1 MTTTPPAIKR
11 VVVLGF
17 DDVQSLDITGPLE
30 VFASAN
36 EIPRPDGQPAAYECA
51 LVSATGTVRTSSGLR
66 LLTDRL
72 PRNADNIDTVVVPG
86 GFGARHLT
94 DDDPTVRW
102 LARAAPRARRVA
114 TVCTGAFIAGRAGL
128 LSGREVTTHW
138 AYGDKLQSEFP
149 DAVVDVDP
157 IYRHD
162 DNLWSSAGVT
172 AGIDL
177 ALALVQAALGHDASQ
192 TIARW
197 LVMFLHRPGSQSQF
211 ATPSWAPRAQL
222 SPIREAQGL
231 VAADP
236 ADDHRVG
243 VLATKVGMSERNFT
257 RVFLREVGVSPA
269 RYVEDARVR
278 IARVLLEKRD
288 GTTNAIAHRC
298 GFGTA
303 ETMRRTFI
311 RHVGVAPDHY
321 RDRFSNA

>member
-1 MTTTPPAIKR
+1 M
-11 VVVLGF
+11 VVLCF
-17 DDVQSLDITGPLE
+17 NDVQSLDITGPLE

-36 EIPRPDGQPAAYECA
+36 KIRRPDADDEPYECA
-51 LVSATGTVRTSSGLR
+51 LVSAAGTVRTSSGLT
-66 LLTDRL
+66 LLTDKL
-72 PRNADNIDTVVVPG
+72 PLNTAGIDTIVVPG
-86 GFGARHLT
+86 GFGARHLAS
-94 DDDPTVRW
+94 DDPTVRW
-102 LARAAPRARRVA
+102 LTRAAPRARRVA

-128 LSGREVTTHW
+128 LVGREVTTHW
-138 AYGDKLQSEFP
+138 AYGEQLQNEFP
-149 DAVVDVDP
+149 EAAVNTDP

-162 DNLWSSAGVT
+162 EDLWSSAGVT

-177 ALALVQAALGHDASQ
+177 ALALVQTDLGHEASQ

-211 ATPSWAPRAQL
+211 AMPSWAPRARL
-222 SPIREAQGL
+222 SPIREAQNL

-236 ADDHRVG
+236 AADHRVG

-278 IARVLLEKRD
+278 TARVLLEKRD
-288 GTTNAIAHRC
+288 GTTNSIAHRC

-303 ETMRRTFI
+303 ETMRRAFI
-311 RHVGVAPDHY
+311 RHVGIAPDHY
-321 RDRFSNA
+321 RGRFGNV

>member
-1 MTTTPPAIKR
+1 M
-11 VVVLGF
+11 VVLCF
-17 DDVQSLDITGPLE
+17 DDVQSLDLTGPVE

-51 LVSATGTVRTSSGLR
+51 LVSAAGKVRTSSGLA
-66 LLTDRL
+66 LLTDKL
-72 PRNADNIDTVVVPG
+72 PRNIANIDTIVVPG
-86 GFGARHLT
+86 GFGARHLAN
-94 DDDPTVRW
+94 DDPIVRW

-114 TVCTGAFIAGRAGL
+114 TVCTGTFIAGRAGL
-128 LSGREVTTHW
+128 LAGRNVTTHW
-138 AYGDKLQSEFP
+138 AYGETLQREFP
-149 DAVVDVDP
+149 DAAVDVNP
-157 IYRHD
+157 IYRQD
-162 DNLWSSAGVT
+162 GDLWSSAGVT

-177 ALALVQAALGHDASQ
+177 ALALVQADLGHETSQ

-211 ATPSWAPRAQL
+211 ATPCWAPRAQL
-222 SPIREAQGL
+222 SPIRGAQGL

-236 ADDHRVG
+236 AADHRVG

-257 RVFLREVGVSPA
+257 RVFLRELGVSPA

-288 GTTNAIAHRC
+288 GTTNAIARRC

-303 ETMRRTFI
+303 ETMRRAFI
-311 RHVGVAPDHY
+311 RHIGVAPDHY
-321 RDRFSNA
+321 RSRFSNA